1 MTTTLT
7 LEELANAEELDL
19 GASDWTTIDQRQ
31 IELFAEGTHDH
42 QWIHVDPDMA
52 AQGPFGTTIAHG
64 YLSLSMLPMLLS
76 EVINIEGARMGVN
89 YGTEKVRFTA
99 PVKSGSEVRVH
110 AKLVTSEP
118 RGDGVLYRVGV
129 QMEVRGEEKPSMVG
143 EVVYLVF

>member
-1 MTTTLT
+1 MTTLT
-7 LEELANAEELDL
+7 LEELAQAEELDL

-42 QWIHVDPDMA
+42 QWIH
-52 AQGPFGTTIAHG
+52 G
-64 YLSLSMLPMLLS
+64 YLQLSLLPFLLS
-76 EVINIEGARMGVN
+76 QVLSISDARMGIN

>member
-1 MTTTLT
+1 MTNLT
-7 LEELANAEELDL
+7 LEELSQAEELDL

-52 AQGPFGTTIAHG
+52 AQGPFGTTVAHG
-64 YLSLSMLPMLLS
+64 YLQLSLLPFLLS
-76 EVINIEGARMGVN
+76 QVLSISDARMGIN

-99 PVKSGSEVRVH
+99 PVKSGSDVRVH
-110 AKLVTSEP
+110 ARLVTSEP
-118 RGDGVLYRVGV
+118 RGDGVLYRVAV

>member
-1 MTTTLT
+1 MTIVT
-7 LEELANAEELDL
+7 LEELAQAEELDL

-52 AQGPFGTTIAHG
+52 AQGPFGTTVAHG
-64 YLSLSMLPMLLS
+64 YLQLSLLPFLLS
-76 EVINIEGARMGVN
+76 QVLSISDARMGIN

-110 AKLVTSEP
+110 ARLVSSEP
-118 RGDGVLYRVGV
+118 RGDGVLYRVAV